1 MLDMA
6 IGESSK
12 IESEDKGKI
21 DSIVGKV
28 KELNGRMADI
38 RREQVFQRVST
49 LFLFGLRFGL
59 LRTIQDLRISFS
71 LRRAAEIV
79 AKRLLTD
86 CFTSTGT
93 RSRIP

>member
-12 IESEDKGKI
+12 IESEDKSKI

-38 RREQVFQRVST
+38 RREQVFQRVSYPCVT
-49 LFLFGLRFGL
+49 
-59 LRTIQDLRISFS
+59 
-71 LRRAAEIV
+71 
-79 AKRLLTD
+79 RLAVQAL
-86 CFTSTGT
+86 GEN
-93 RSRIP
+93 